1 MTVGSI
7 QREGHIL
14 IDAAA
19 LGTVLV
25 GSSDHGTLHSHHSH
39 AALVAGGIAAAPV
52 QTAGS
57 VRFIKTAVRIVRL
70 HGVALLGA
78 DAVDL
83 RHKYR
88 LVIVAAEGSGFVLL
102 N

>member
-1 MTVGSI
+1 MTVGGI
-7 QREGHIL
+7 QRKRHIL
-14 IDAAA
+14 IDTAS

-25 GSSDHGTLHSHHSH
+25 GPSDHGTLHSHHSH

-57 VRFIKTAVRIVRL
+57 IRFIKTAVRIFRL

-78 DAVDL
+78 DTVDL

-88 LVIVAAEGSGFVLL
+88 LVIVAAEGSRFVLL